1 MTMYVRRSMIIRAFA
16 VYQMVEP
23 PKFRQHVWRMVAE
36 RVNQTRGF
44 VAEELRDETTHI
56 VQEPQ

>member
-1 MTMYVRRSMIIRAFA
+1 MIIRAFA